1 MNKDRFQKNLT
12 EVQQDL
18 EIPESRPLNQ
28 ISSFLSELEDCD
40 TEAARIEI
48 LHDRLAIKEKIISQM
63 IRTGSFLQIQ
73 SLLERSSE
81 LSTIIDRCKKAIA
94 TNPNSPPDLLLKLS
108 GEYLLDIKK
117 NPAYELIL
125 LEKPEFI
132 AFDPH

>member
-73 SLLERSSE
+73 SLLEYSSE

-117 NPAYELIL
+117 KSSI
-125 LEKPEFI
+125 
-132 AFDPH
+132 

>member
-1 MNKDRFQKNLT
+1 
-12 EVQQDL
+12 
-18 EIPESRPLNQ
+18 
-28 ISSFLSELEDCD
+28 
-40 TEAARIEI
+40 
-48 LHDRLAIKEKIISQM
+48 M
-63 IRTGSFLQIQ
+63 IRAGSFLQIQ
-73 SLLERSSE
+73 SLLEYSSE